1 MNSTGCAA
9 TDVREARAEGAYTL
23 NSSQARQPQ
32 PDHNYEDRSRYEQ
45 EDMQEDAVKDTGDGQ
60 EMAHY
65 YE

>member
-9 TDVREARAEGAYTL
+9 TDVRLREARGDGAYAL
-23 NSSQARQPQ
+23 PSSQARQPQ
-32 PDHNYEDRSRYEQ
+32 RDHNYENRSRYEQ
-45 EDMQEDAVKDTGDGQ
+45 EDAVTDTGDGQ